1 MRRWPAFLFIL
12 AALVGAVSCERT
24 PASDAVVEQLRIK
37 LVVQADGSVDVTETL
52 TIRAFAPPSP
62 FARELRRTRVD
73 GFVDVRAVAADAATD
88 PSAALID
95 VDRWGDVRV
104 QWPDVSGESGRTI
117 QLHYRM
123 LGALEVHGTQAWLQH
138 RVLPLEPAYPVADA
152 AVELE
157 LPPAAR
163 IIEPPAIAG
172 PGWTLV
178 GTPSGA
184 TATRSGITPRE
195 GAVVSAALDVR
206 AMTILLPAWQQ
217 NADRAREM
225 APAFLIGAFF
235 ILVTGV
241 GAVIM
246 VRVQY
251 PRRRT
256 VAGVRSSARQVAT
269 GLVATGTLVLA
280 LGVASWIGAMFVI
293 ERYGRSVAAVPVS
306 MVIVGLVMLGSGLQL
321 RRRAALQVDRSR
333 PGGNPGTQ

>member
-1 MRRWPAFLFIL
+1 MRRWPTFLFIL
-12 AALVGAVSCERT
+12 AAAVGAVSCAGT
-24 PASDAVVEQLRIK
+24 PASDAVVERLRIR
-37 LVVQADGSVDVTETL
+37 LVVQEDGSVDVTETL
-52 TIRAFAPPSP
+52 TVRAFAQPSP
-62 FARELRRTRVD
+62 FDRELRRTRVD
-73 GFVDVRAVAADAATD
+73 RFVDVRAAEGVTATD
-88 PSAALID
+88 RSAALIEG
-95 VDRWGDVRV
+95 DRWGDVRV
-104 QWPDVSGESGRTI
+104 QWPDVSGEPRRTL

-178 GTPSGA
+178 RTPSGA

-195 GAVVSAALDVR
+195 GAVLSAALDVR

-235 ILVTGV
+235 ILVIGV

-246 VRVQY
+246 VWVQY
-251 PRRRT
+251 PKRRT
-256 VAGVRSSARQVAT
+256 VAGVRSSSRQVAT
-269 GLVATGTLVLA
+269 GLVATGTLVLL
-280 LGVASWIGAMFVI
+280 LGVATWAGAIFVI

-306 MVIVGLVMLGSGLQL
+306 MVIVGLVMLGAGLQL
-321 RRRAALQVDRSR
+321 RRRTALQPHGPRSSD
-333 PGGNPGTQ
+333 